1 VSIRRRRAGED
12 GHTST
17 GRRVQLCI
25 PKDQPQCTRANRV
38 DCTPLRKCSQQKRS
52 GPGSTRRRSA
62 EQPPPIKTNRSKAD
76 VPSTE
81 DPQQSDSGLQTS
93 DQAGN
98 RATGAIPP
106 GAGMTSKEA
115 YHGRRATKR
124 KEARK
129 KGGRRGRKGTQPSC
143 AAAHEVRV
151 PHPGP
156 LLHSMHLPRNPQKP
170 TRPSRTSGRPSPTT
184 TRRAKHYARADS
196 CRCAFPRTCHSAQE
210 STT

>member
-1 VSIRRRRAGED
+1 MFFAQS
-12 GHTST
+12 
-17 GRRVQLCI
+17 
-25 PKDQPQCTRANRV
+25 

-62 EQPPPIKTNRSKAD
+62 EQPPPIKTNRNKAD

-184 TRRAKHYARADS
+184 TRRAKQYARADS
-196 CRCAFPRTCHSAQE
+196 TQPRAASLDYNNDPRERVVSPRVAFLRTPLCELTASSRKA
-210 STT
+210 